1 MRRTGVAVLPL
12 HEGSVPKK
20 LILHMTKLS
29 SAVISLIIRDYGTD
43 EVLRRISDPFWFQA
57 FGCALGFDWHSSGL
71 TTVVTGVLKNAIK
84 PEHGILILGGKGA
97 LSRKVPEELEL
108 ATTLFNISEN
118 KLNELKYASRM
129 TAKVDNT
136 AIQDGYQLYH
146 HTFFLSEKSMWAVV
160 QQGMDTS
167 TKTARRYHWISE
179 KINNFIDEPHT
190 GIAGDIKKESVLD
203 MTANRSKEARSI
215 SVDLVKEGPKRIMN
229 DLRSITKGPL
239 DEWLGFQ
246 QNVRI
251 DILYL
256 PKKINWN
263 AIRQA
268 YEIQPKNYEELLS
281 IQGIGPAA
289 VRALALISE
298 LVYGK
303 PASWKDPIK
312 YTFAHGGK
320 DGVPYPVDFITY
332 KRTISTLEE
341 AIKEAELGREEKISA
356 LKRLSNF
363 IYKFEKS

>member
-1 MRRTGVAVLPL
+1 MRRTGITILPL
-12 HEGSVPKK
+12 HEGAVPRK

-29 SAVISLIIRDYGTD
+29 NAIISLIIRDYSPD

-57 FGCALGFDWHSSGL
+57 FGCVLGFDWHSSGL
-71 TTVVTGVLKNAIK
+71 TTVVTGVLRNTIK
-84 PEHGILILGGKGA
+84 PEHGILVLGGKGA
-97 LSRKVPEELEL
+97 LSRKVPEELKL
-108 ATTLFNISEN
+108 VTALFGMSEN

-129 TAKVDNT
+129 TAKVDST

-146 HTFFLSEKSMWAVV
+146 HAFFVSEKGIWTVV
-160 QQGMDTS
+160 QQGMDVS

-179 KINNFIDEPHT
+179 KINSFVNEPHT
-190 GIAGDIKKESVLD
+190 GIVGDMKKEFVLN
-203 MTANRSKEARSI
+203 MTAKQSEEARSI
-215 SVDLVKEGPKRIMN
+215 SVDLVKEGPKRVMN
-229 DLRSITKGPL
+229 DLKNITKGPL
-239 DEWLGFQ
+239 DKWLDLQ
-246 QNVRI
+246 QNIRI
-251 DILYL
+251 DMFYL
-256 PKKINWN
+256 PKKINWD
-263 AIRQA
+263 AIRRA
-268 YEIQPKNYEELLS
+268 YETQPKNYEELLS

-298 LVYGK
+298 LIYGK

-332 KRTISTLEE
+332 KRTINTLEE

-363 IYKFEKS
+363 TYRFERS